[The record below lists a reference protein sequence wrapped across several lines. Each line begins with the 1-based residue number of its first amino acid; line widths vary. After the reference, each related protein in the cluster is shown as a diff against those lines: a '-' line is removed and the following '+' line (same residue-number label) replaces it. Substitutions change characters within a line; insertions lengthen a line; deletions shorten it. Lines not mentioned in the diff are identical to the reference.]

1 MRWKLLVIQSQPISP
16 IITLVLRSI
25 IYYYFSCC
33 TFKAAILKLFNKKN
47 STMFLCVLPD
57 PHPQLN
63 STHLRISGLPFDYW
77 YWLLEGTAT
86 RIACTIGNACKSPGE
101 GGFSNKFRIGVAARG
116 LHWPYLRMI
125 QTKSVAAIFKAL
137 LKNETQ
143 FTNPLNI
150 AFLQWYT
157 LAWAFMNIKFF
168 FNAMKVP
175 LSRDHTGNPTST
187 RAKNDSLFKD
197 GGSQRPYP
205 I

>member
-33 TFKAAILKLFNKKN
+33 TFKAAILKIFNKKN
-47 STMFLCVLPD
+47 STMFWCVLPD

-86 RIACTIGNACKSPGE
+86 RISCTIGNACKSPGE
-101 GGFSNKFRIGVAARG
+101 GGFSNKFRIGVAAQG
-116 LHWPYLRMI
+116 LHWPYLRMR

-137 LKNETQ
+137 TSKMRPNSQ
-143 FTNPLNI
+143 
-150 AFLQWYT
+150 T
-157 LAWAFMNIKFF
+157 LLTSHSPNDNHSQLYGFPR
-168 FNAMKVP
+168 V
-175 LSRDHTGNPTST
+175 HTGMGIYEH
-187 RAKNDSLFKD
+187 KIFL
-197 GGSQRPYP
+197 
-205 I
+205 